1 MLLSHVWATTRV
13 RPYEIQ
19 TNNVF
24 IHNMKKYFNN
34 YLLFFFIILLFFSCN
49 NKEKKE
55 KLEKENAKKAL
66 SATQIVGIGKIVP
79 ENDIIQLSSPVNG
92 IVAKI
97 YKKENDTVSI
107 GTVIL
112 ELEHHLEDAKLT
124 QLNTEIATQAAQ
136 INVDAASVGEFEAK
150 YNNAKVEL
158 QRLQHLLEKGAE
170 TQQAVDDMRTNLKTF
185 QANYQRLKAVV
196 VVSRDRLQET
206 NAALGLA
213 QTELNQKIITSPING
228 KILDLTVLVGGAVA
242 TAQPFA
248 QISPQGKIIAICE
261 IDELYAEKITVGQKG
276 WIREVS
282 AADTLS
288 TGTVYFTSSFL
299 KKKSLF
305 TDQSGEKEDRRV
317 RTIKILLDKPA
328 KLLLNARVECVIDIS
343 K

>member
-1 MLLSHVWATTRV
+1 
-13 RPYEIQ
+13 
-19 TNNVF
+19 
-24 IHNMKKYFNN
+24 MKKYFNN
-34 YLLFFFIILLFFSCN
+34 YLMFFLITPMFFSCN

-66 SATQIVGIGKIVP
+66 ATTQIVGIGKIVP

-97 YKKENDTVSI
+97 YKKENDTVSV
-107 GTVIL
+107 GMVIL
-112 ELEHHLEDAKLT
+112 ELEHHLEDAKLI
-124 QLNTEIATQAAQ
+124 QLNSEVATQAAQ

-170 TQQAVDDMRTNLKTF
+170 TQQAVDDMRTNVKTF
-185 QANYQRLKAVV
+185 QANFQRLKAIV
-196 VVSRDRLQET
+196 VVSKDRLQET
-206 NAALGLA
+206 NAALQLA
-213 QTELNQKIITSPING
+213 QTELNQKIITSPISG
-228 KILDLTVLVGGAVA
+228 RILELSVLIGGSVA
-242 TAQPFA
+242 IQQAFG
-248 QISPQGKIIAICE
+248 QISPEGKTIAICE
-261 IDELYAEKITVGQKG
+261 IDEAYAEKIVVGQKG

-288 TGTVYFTSSFL
+288 TGTVYFAASFL